1 MDLSAIL
8 TTALVV
14 ATAGGGW
21 FQGHRSGVS
30 NALQTSADTVGML
43 ATSCGELRAQIAT
56 KDARIEY
63 LEGKLAACEALA
75 GHPPTI
81 Q

>member
-8 TTALVV
+8 TAVV
-14 ATAGGGW
+14 IAATAGGGW
-21 FQGHRSGVS
+21 FQGRRTGVS
-30 NALQTSADTVGML
+30 TALTTASETVGML
-43 ATSCGELRAQIAT
+43 ANQCGELRAQIAT

-63 LEGKLAACEALA
+63 LEGRLAALE
-75 GHPPTI
+75 GYPPTI